1 MVGARYSKL
10 ISTIN
15 VGYVMYLLVSSL
27 LLLIVLST
35 PVTAYSAEGVNV
47 DRATAEFSKVLDEVQ
62 REFESGNLS
71 AALELLGGIISA
83 DKNNAEAHA
92 KTGVILVRMGQF
104 HEGVEHL
111 KQAVTL
117 APDNIEF
124 RKSLAYSY
132 EFRMAY
138 DDAIRNYKMISEL
151 AEPGSADYKE
161 AIKKAS
167 FLAATKLA
175 RGGSIDKALPV
186 FERLVEEYPD
196 DFLIRYSLGLGYFF
210 LRRMDE
216 AQLEFEKVIELNP
229 RYANTYLNLANIYEM
244 RNEIAL
250 AIESL
255 EMVVSLD
262 AESQLGRRAKE
273 RLDIIE
279 ASLIASSGNHQ
290 DALDV
295 LNDVLGLNPQSVPAL
310 MLSARSLSLLGRTE
324 LAEEKYKELLVIVP
338 GHLEAKIQLAGLYS
352 LSKKTGHAIDLL
364 EEIIVEGVGTKYAIE
379 AEKALANISGKASS
393 GSAIFDK
400 MSKVEKSEVIKEF
413 LLEKI
418 SRNPKDVDAHFRL
431 AQYYMQERRKEDAY
445 DSISRAAEHAPRNLR
460 VVSIQAALADD
471 LRKYEV
477 SMAAYASAVMLESD
491 PEKAAV
497 LSVALRLVVAKKLFS
512 DGKLRLSEIAFKGI
526 LADEP
531 DNITPYFYLG
541 SIYSREESFLKAV
554 DSYENVVRLS
564 PGNFGARL
572 NLASTLERLNQEE
585 DAISEYRKILQDNP
599 TEKLANDVKARLFAT
614 EKKIKGM
621 TFSMGYGISY
631 DDNSVIDDTIT
642 SEGTELRSDMSFNL
656 AYQYKMQ
663 NGLRL
668 RFTSSPRYST
678 YHKGQFDF
686 LNISNGLS
694 ATITPGRYTIVAGLT
709 SRASQGLLTERRSSS
724 TDLFFSEI
732 MTRAKFRKIYNFW
745 SEEEIITGFTLSFSQ
760 TNFDS
765 QTNSF
770 FSSESY
776 RLGFDI
782 NQRFDERSTITLG
795 YSYLINNNV
804 EDNASDYAY
813 QNHGLRLR
821 FDRRLPS
828 AISFNVSYAYSLQDY
843 DNRDSF
849 TGFRAYRRQ
858 NTHNISTGLNYW
870 LSRKIRLYANY
881 TFVKTISNLGIRTVL
896 TQELV
901 DAGIR
906 DLQSTSLA
914 GSERNSIT
922 VGVNILL

>member
-15 VGYVMYLLVSSL
+15 SGYVMYLLVSSL
-27 LLLIVLST
+27 LLLIILST
-35 PVTAYSAEGVNV
+35 PVTAYSAEGADE

-71 AALELLGGIISA
+71 AALRLLGEVISA
-83 DKNNAEAHA
+83 DKKNAEAHA
-92 KTGVILVRMGQF
+92 KTGVILVRMGKF

-132 EFRMAY
+132 EYRMAY
-138 DDAIRNYKMISEL
+138 DDAIKNYNMISEL

-161 AIKKAS
+161 AIKKVS
-167 FLAATKLA
+167 FLTATKLA
-175 RGGSIDKALPV
+175 RGGSVDKALPV
-186 FERLVEEYPD
+186 FERLVQEYPD

-216 AQLEFEKVIELNP
+216 AQREFEKVIELNP
-229 RYANTYLNLANIYEM
+229 RYANTYLNLASIYEM

-255 EMVVSLD
+255 EMAVSLD
-262 AESQLGRRAKE
+262 AESQLGRRARE
-273 RLDIIE
+273 RLGIIE

-295 LNDVLGLNPQSVPAL
+295 LNEVLALNPRNVSAL

-324 LAEEKYKELLVIVP
+324 LAEEKYKEILKIVP

-352 LSKKTGHAIDLL
+352 MSKKTGHAIDLL
-364 EEIIVEGVGTKYAIE
+364 EEIIVEGVGTKYAAE
-379 AEKALANISGKASS
+379 AEKALANISGDASN

-400 MSKVEKSEVIKEF
+400 MSTAEKSEVIKEF
-413 LLEKI
+413 LLDKI

-431 AQYYMQERRKEDAY
+431 AQYYMQEKRKEDAY
-445 DSISRAAEHAPRNLR
+445 DSISQAAEYAPWDFKII
-460 VVSIQAALADD
+460 SIKAALADE
-471 LRKYEV
+471 LRKYEA
-477 SMAAYASAVMLESD
+477 SMAAYARAVMLESD

-497 LSVALRLVVAKKLFS
+497 LAVALRLVVAKKLFT
-512 DGKLRLSEIAFKGI
+512 DGKLGLSEIAFKGI
-526 LADEP
+526 IADEP

-554 DSYENVVRLS
+554 DSYENVVRIS

-585 DAISEYRKILQDNP
+585 DAISEYRKILQENP
-599 TEKLANDVKARLFAT
+599 TEELANDVKARLFAT

-621 TFSMGYGISY
+621 TFSMGYSIAY
-631 DDNSVIDDTIT
+631 DDNAVADDTIT
-642 SEGTELRSDMSFNL
+642 SAGAEIRSDMSFNL

-678 YHKGQFDF
+678 YHEGQYDF

-709 SRASQGLLTERRSSS
+709 SRASKGLLTERRSSS

-732 MTRAKFRKIYNFW
+732 MTRAKFRKIYNLW
-745 SEEEIITGFTLSFSQ
+745 SKEEIITGFTFSFSQ

-765 QTNSF
+765 QTNSI

-804 EDNASDYAY
+804 EANASDYAY

-821 FDRRLPS
+821 FDRQLPG
-828 AISFNVSYAYSLQDY
+828 AISVNVSYAYSLQDY
-843 DNRDSF
+843 DNLDSF
-849 TGFRAYRRQ
+849 TEFKAYRRQ
-858 NTHNISTGLNYW
+858 NTHNISTGMNYW
-870 LSRKIRLYANY
+870 LSRKIRFYANY
-881 TFVKTISNLGIRTVL
+881 TFVKTISNLGIRTAL